1 MPRGHP
7 AIDIDGAANSADK
20 KLLTLAVVAELLQLS
35 GSGTQVA
42 GVGSRARN
50 L

>member
-1 MPRGHP
+1 MPTGHP
-7 AIDIDGAANSADK
+7 AIGVGGAANSADK
-20 KLLTLAVVAELLQLS
+20 KLLTLAIVAELLQLS
-35 GSGTQVA
+35 GGGTQLA